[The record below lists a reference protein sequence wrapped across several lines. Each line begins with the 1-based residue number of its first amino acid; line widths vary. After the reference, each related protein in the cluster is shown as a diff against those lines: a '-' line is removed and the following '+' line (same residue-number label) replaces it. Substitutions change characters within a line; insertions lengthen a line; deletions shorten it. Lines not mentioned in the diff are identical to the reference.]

1 MNMERIFIKS
11 KEVKYT
17 SLEVDGVCS
26 WDYPEFCDA
35 YVSYG
40 EFINGKELTQEEL
53 EILEAEY
60 SDLAYELAVE
70 AYTNGYATR

>member
-1 MNMERIFIKS
+1 MERIFIKS
-11 KEVKYT
+11 KEVDYT
-17 SLEVDGVCS
+17 SLEVDEVYS
-26 WDYPEFCDA
+26 WDYPDFCDA

-60 SDLAYELAVE
+60 SDLAYELAIE
-70 AYTNGYATR
+70 AYNNGYAAR

>member
-1 MNMERIFIKS
+1 MEKIIIKG

-35 YVSYG
+35 YVSGG
-40 EFINGKELTQEEL
+40 EFINGEELTQEEL
-53 EILEAEY
+53 EILEVEY
-60 SDLAYELAVE
+60 SDLAYELAVD